1 MRALSKCRPN
11 IVKSAAR
18 FWTDTLL
25 SSAIDA
31 GNISVSNPLEENRP
45 VRNPIPIISVTIIAR
60 LVWII
65 CFFVGIVVSTK
76 QEEAA
81 FPS

>member
-1 MRALSKCRPN
+1 VR
-11 IVKSAAR
+11 SAAQS
-18 FWTDTLL
+18 WKDTPL

-31 GNISVSNPLEENRP
+31 GNISVSNPLEKNRP
-45 VRNPIPIISVTIIAR
+45 VRDLIPIILVIIIAR
-60 LVWII
+60 LAWTI
-65 CFFVGIVVSTK
+65 CIFAEIVASTK